1 MHDDRL
7 ATIAWS
13 FTALLLV
20 SVAICRLAG
29 RGTIV
34 PNGFVGIRIPS
45 VMYSDAAW
53 KAGHAAAVVPAVCG
67 FGSAAVCSIAGLVLP
82 VAYWGAIIAFIG
94 AISWMVVA
102 ANRAA
107 GTP

>member
-1 MHDDRL
+1 VHDDRL
-7 ATIAWS
+7 ATIAWA
-13 FTALLLV
+13 FTALLLLAV
-20 SVAICRLAG
+20 VICRLAG
-29 RGTIV
+29 SGKIG

-53 KAGHAAAVVPAVCG
+53 KSGHAAGVVPAACG
-67 FGSAAVCSIAGLVLP
+67 FGFAAVCSIAGLVLP

-94 AISWMVVA
+94 GFAWMVA